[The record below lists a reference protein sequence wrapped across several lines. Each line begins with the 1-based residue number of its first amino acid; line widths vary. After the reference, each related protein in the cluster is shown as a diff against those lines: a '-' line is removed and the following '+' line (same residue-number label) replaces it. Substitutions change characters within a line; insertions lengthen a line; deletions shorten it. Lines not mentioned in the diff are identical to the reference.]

1 MEIIIKLGESL
12 MVHDEDPTAVDEAI
26 IVLHK
31 GMQVDKL
38 NYECTNALAR
48 AYEKK
53 GDLINAIKY
62 GKLATE

>member
-31 GMQVDKL
+31 GM
-38 NYECTNALAR
+38 
-48 AYEKK
+48 
-53 GDLINAIKY
+53 
-62 GKLATE
+62 